1 MGISSKLIS
10 LTISQIAGPLR
21 PAFAIL
27 SMPILSSTYRKPPFF
42 LVNGHLETIY
52 PSILRKVT
60 GVKYFREKIDTPD
73 GDFLNLDW
81 SSVGGNQLLVISHG
95 LEGDS
100 TRHYAMGLVKLFNQH
115 GIDVLVWNNR
125 TCGGEM
131 NLRPILYHHGASY
144 DLDTVVQHVIR
155 TTTYEEI
162 FLSGISMGGAQTL
175 KYLGE
180 KGSDLSPQIT
190 KAAVYSTP
198 CNLPSS
204 AETLKWKENR
214 FYKNRFLGKLK
225 KKIEAKALQF
235 PDLIDLELLQKVDNF
250 DDFDTHFTA
259 RLHGFK
265 DAADFYS
272 SVSADNWM
280 HQISIP
286 TLIVNALNDP
296 LLGDACYPVKLAES
310 KSEIL
315 LEMPKRGGH
324 TGFLLKNQEFTWAE
338 MRFVEFLKS

>member
-1 MGISSKLIS
+1 
-10 LTISQIAGPLR
+10 
-21 PAFAIL
+21 
-27 SMPILSSTYRKPPFF
+27 MPILIPSYHKPPFYLF
-42 LVNGHLETIY
+42 NGHLETII
-52 PSILRKVT
+52 PSVYRKIG
-60 GVKYFREKIDTPD
+60 GVAYEREKIETPD

-100 TRHYAMGLVKLFNQH
+100 RRHYAMGLVKLFNQH

-144 DLDTVVQHVIR
+144 DLDTVIQHVLK
-155 TTTYEEI
+155 THAYDEI

-180 KGSDLSPQIT
+180 KGADLPSQIT

-204 AETLKWKENR
+204 AETLKWKSNT

-225 KKIEAKALQF
+225 MKIALKAKQF
-235 PDLIDLELLQKVDNF
+235 PDLIDLEFLHKVDNF

-265 DAADFYS
+265 DARDFYQ

-280 HQISIP
+280 HRIAIP
-286 TLIVNALNDP
+286 TLIINALNDP
-296 LLGDACYPVKLAES
+296 LLGKACYPVKLAES

-315 LEMPKRGGH
+315 LEMPNRGGH
-324 TGFLLKNQEFTWAE
+324 TGFTLQNQEFTWTE
-338 MRFVEFLKS
+338 LRFLDFLNS

>member
-1 MGISSKLIS
+1 MLFI
-10 LTISQIAGPLR
+10 
-21 PAFAIL
+21 
-27 SMPILSSTYRKPPFF
+27 SMPIIPSSYSKPPFYLF
-42 LVNGHLETIY
+42 NGHLETII
-52 PSILRKVT
+52 PSIYRKVE
-60 GVKYFREKIDTPD
+60 GVTYSREKIDTPD

-81 SSVGGNQLLVISHG
+81 SKVGSDRLLVISHG

-100 TRHYAMGLVKLFNQH
+100 YRHYAKALVKLFNRE
-115 GIDVLVWNNR
+115 GWDVLVWNNR
-125 TCGGEM
+125 TCGGEL

-144 DLDTVVQHVIR
+144 DLDSVITHALQSPDYQTVV
-155 TTTYEEI
+155 
-162 FLSGISMGGAQTL
+162 LAGISMGGAQTL

-180 KGSDLSPQIT
+180 KGADLPSQIK

-204 AETLKWKENR
+204 AETLKWKSNT

-225 KKIEAKALQF
+225 KKMALKSEQF
-235 PDLIDLELLQKVDNF
+235 PDLIDRELLERVTSF
-250 DDFDTHFTA
+250 DEFDTQFTA
-259 RLHGFK
+259 KLHGFK
-265 DAADFYS
+265 DAQDFYQ

-280 HQISIP
+280 PNIAIP
-286 TLIVNALNDP
+286 TLIINALNDP
-296 LLGDACYPVKLAES
+296 LLGEACYPVKLAES

-338 MRFVEFLKS
+338 MRFAEFLKT

>member
-1 MGISSKLIS
+1 M
-10 LTISQIAGPLR
+10 
-21 PAFAIL
+21 F
-27 SMPILSSTYRKPPFF
+27 
-42 LVNGHLETIY
+42 NGHLETIV
-52 PSILRKVT
+52 PSLTRKVQ
-60 GVKYFREKIDTPD
+60 GIMYHREKINTPD

-81 SSVGGNQLLVISHG
+81 SSVGGGKLLIISHG

-100 TRHYAMGLVKLFNQH
+100 RRHYVMGLAKLFNQH
-115 GIDVLVWNNR
+115 GIDVLAWNNR

-144 DLDTVVQHVIR
+144 DLKAVIAHALASKP
-155 TTTYEEI
+155 YEEI
-162 FLSGISMGGAQTL
+162 FLVGISMGGAQTL

-180 KGSDLSPQIT
+180 EGIDLPAQIK

-204 AETLKWKENR
+204 AATLKLRRNV

-235 PDLIDLELLQKVDNF
+235 PELIDVELLRKV
-250 DDFDTHFTA
+250 DDFDSFDTNFTA
-259 RLHGFK
+259 KIHGFK
-265 DAADFYS
+265 NADDFYH

-280 HQISIP
+280 PNIPIP

-296 LLGDACYPVKLAES
+296 LLGPECYPIKLAES
-310 KSEIL
+310 KSEII

-324 TGFLLKNQEFTWAE
+324 TGFSVAGQEFTWSEYRILA
-338 MRFVEFLKS
+338 MFLEG